1 MTTKEQ
7 IEVMKACLDG
17 KKIQYKPKNSLD
29 IWKNTNDPKW
39 NWQFGD
45 YRIQPEDE
53 EPQKMTA
60 RQLAEWCAKGF
71 GQVKSSAM
79 PHQRG
84 TVVSYLEY
92 EENLP
97 VSDSVAIRSWGSE
110 EWIVP
115 TVDIYKRDC
124 EGEKQ

>member
-60 RQLAEWCAKGF
+60 RQLAEWCARGF
-71 GQVKSSAM
+71 GEFKN
-79 PHQRG
+79 
-84 TVVSYLEY
+84 EY
-92 EENLP
+92 GCISTDYVYMDVDEEKITNVLL
-97 VSDSVAIRSWGSE
+97 RTWGSN
-110 EWIVP
+110 EWVVP
-115 TVDIYKRDC
+115 IVDIYKRDC